1 MRRILLIALAA
12 VLLVGCGGKVSNIA
26 PTADPGRLL
35 TLAGGTRYTEAHFR
49 MQVRVALAD
58 GDGEALCRGLQGL
71 SDADAI
77 VLVGAMQADQAG
89 AVLADATPTADQLR
103 AGAIFKEECARILGV
118 SP

>member
-1 MRRILLIALAA
+1 MRRMMIIALAA
-12 VLLVGCGGKVSNIA
+12 VLLVGCGGGVSETA

-35 TLAGGTRYTEAHFR
+35 TLAGGTRETESHFR
-49 MQVRVALAD
+49 MDVRVALAE
-58 GDGEALCRGLQGL
+58 GDGEALCRSLQGL

-77 VLVGAMQADQAG
+77 ILVGAMQADQAG
-89 AVLADATPTADQLR
+89 EVLKDATPTADQLR